1 MVMNTKY
8 SSMHLGNTKTAVRKT
23 PDDDI
28 EQMGTQYGTLQH
40 VRVLNKSPQ
49 IF

>member
-8 SSMHLGNTKTAVRKT
+8 SSMYLGNTKTAVRKT

-28 EQMGTQYGTLQH
+28 EQMGT
-40 VRVLNKSPQ
+40 VLSMELYNMYVS
-49 IF
+49 